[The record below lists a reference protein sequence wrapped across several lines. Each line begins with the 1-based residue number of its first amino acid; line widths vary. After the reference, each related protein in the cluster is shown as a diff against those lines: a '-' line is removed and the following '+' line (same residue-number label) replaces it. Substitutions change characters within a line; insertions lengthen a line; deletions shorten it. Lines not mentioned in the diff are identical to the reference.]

1 MSFLSYFAHPHWPTL
16 SLIGQQSLVIQIH
29 LLAAVAAF
37 VVGAIQIFGPKGTT
51 MHRILGWSWVIFMIT
66 VAISSLWIKLINHG
80 QFSFIHL
87 FSVVTLIAAPMLV
100 YAARTHNVKRHSGIA
115 IRLYAGALLIAGLFT
130 LHDILWIGGWFLW
143 TGR

>member
-1 MSFLSYFAHPHWPTL
+1 MQFLQYFTHPHWPTL
-16 SLIGQQSLVIQIH
+16 SLIGQQPLVIQVH
-29 LLAAVAAF
+29 LMAALAAF
-37 VVGAIQIFGPKGTT
+37 IVGAIQILGPKGTAL
-51 MHRILGWSWVIFMIT
+51 HRILGWGWVIFMMT

-130 LHDILWIGGWFLW
+130 FFP
-143 TGR
+143 GRLMYTMFFG

>member
-130 LHDILWIGGWFLW
+130 FMP
-143 TGR
+143 GRLMYTIFFG

>member
-1 MSFLSYFAHPHWPTL
+1 MPYLSSFAHPHWPTL

-29 LLAAVAAF
+29 LLTAVAAF
-37 VVGAIQIFGPKGTT
+37 VVGAIQIFGPKGTI
-51 MHRILGWSWVIFMIT
+51 MHRILGWTWVIFMMT

-80 QFSFIHL
+80 QFSLIHL

-100 YAARTHNVKRHSGIA
+100 YAARKHDVKRHSGIA

-130 LHDILWIGGWFLW
+130 FLP
-143 TGR
+143 GRLMYTMFFG

>member
-16 SLIGQQSLVIQIH
+16 SLIGQQSPVIQIH

-130 LHDILWIGGWFLW
+130 FMP
-143 TGR
+143 GRLMYTIFFG